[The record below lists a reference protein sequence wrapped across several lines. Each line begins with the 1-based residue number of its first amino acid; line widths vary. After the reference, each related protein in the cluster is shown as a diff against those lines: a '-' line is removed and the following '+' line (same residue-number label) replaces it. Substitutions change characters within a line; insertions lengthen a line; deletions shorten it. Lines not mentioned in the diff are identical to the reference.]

1 MASREKEEKESI
13 RAVGMRIS
21 EERRARWFPP
31 VKVEIWCYFFLM
43 PLIPIVLTRS
53 FLFLLACAIVFA
65 EKQRGRYI
73 PLGNEVLKVR
83 WGKAC
88 QDPDSLRQ

>member
-1 MASREKEEKESI
+1 MASQEKEEKESI

-43 PLIPIVLTRS
+43 PLIRIVVMHS
-53 FLFLLACAIVFA
+53 FLCLLACMVNYLSR
-65 EKQRGRYI
+65 E
-73 PLGNEVLKVR
+73 N
-83 WGKAC
+83 
-88 QDPDSLRQ
+88 

>member
-1 MASREKEEKESI
+1 
-13 RAVGMRIS
+13 
-21 EERRARWFPP
+21 
-31 VKVEIWCYFFLM
+31 M

-73 PLGNEVLKVR
+73 PLGNEVSKVIYSTNSNF
-83 WGKAC
+83 AL
-88 QDPDSLRQ
+88 PE